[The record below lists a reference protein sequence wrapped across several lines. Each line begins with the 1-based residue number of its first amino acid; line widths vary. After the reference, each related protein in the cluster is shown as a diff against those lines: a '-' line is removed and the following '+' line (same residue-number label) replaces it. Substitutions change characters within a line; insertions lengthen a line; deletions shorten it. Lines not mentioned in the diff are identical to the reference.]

1 MKVSRRTFLKLAGA
15 TGASGL
21 LSRPQTASA
30 TTPHP
35 DATAT
40 LAILVDTTR
49 CVGCRGCEAA
59 CSESNR
65 LPPPAM
71 AGEDAVFEEE
81 RPTSPEAYTV
91 VNRFHGAEDGGA
103 PTFVKKQ
110 CMHCLQPACA
120 SACLVGALE
129 KTPDGPVVYHED
141 RCIGCRYCMVACPFG
156 IPQFEYSKALPY
168 VRKCTFCR
176 DRLAEGKEP
185 ACTSVCPSGALQFGT
200 RKDLLEIART
210 RIYQNPDRYV
220 HRIYGEREAGG
231 TGVLYISGVPFER
244 LGFRTDVGT
253 TPYSQLTWPFLTAV
267 PFVLTL
273 WPPFLIGIYAFTRS
287 RTRAAEAEAGTNEE
301 NRHE

>member
-1 MKVSRRTFLKLAGA
+1 MKVNRRTFLTLAGA
-15 TGASGL
+15 TAASGL
-21 LSRPQTASA
+21 VARPRRASA

-35 DATAT
+35 EGTET

-65 LPPPAM
+65 LPPPARP
-71 AGEDAVFEEE
+71 GEDAVFEAE
-81 RPTSPEAYTV
+81 RPTSPEAYSV
-91 VNRFHGAEDGGA
+91 VNRFYGSEAGGE

-120 SACLVGALE
+120 SACLVNALE
-129 KTPDGPVVYHED
+129 KTPDGPVVYHEA

-156 IPQFEYSKALPY
+156 VPQFEYSKALPY

-176 DRLAEGKEP
+176 HRLAEGKDP
-185 ACTSVCPSGALQFGT
+185 ACTSVCPTGALQFGT

-210 RIYQNPDRYV
+210 RIYQNPDGYV
-220 HRIYGEREAGG
+220 HHIYGEHEAGG
-231 TGVLYISGVPFER
+231 TGFLYISRVPFER

-253 TPYSQLTWPFLTAV
+253 TPYPQLTWPFLSAV

-273 WPPFLIGIYAFTRS
+273 WPPFLIGLYAFTRS
-287 RTRAAEAEAGTNEE
+287 RETAAEAEAGRKEE
-301 NRHE
+301 RRHD

>member
-1 MKVSRRTFLKLAGA
+1 MKVNRRTFLKLAGA
-15 TGASGL
+15 AAASGL
-21 LSRPQTASA
+21 GTRPQRAAA

-35 DATAT
+35 DGKET

-71 AGEDAVFEEE
+71 SGEDAVFEAE
-81 RPTSPEAYTV
+81 RPTSPEAYSV
-91 VNRFHGAEDGGA
+91 VNRFYGSEAGGE
-103 PTFVKKQ
+103 PTFVKRQ

-120 SACLVGALE
+120 SACLVNALE
-129 KTPDGPVVYHED
+129 KTPDGPVVYHEA

-156 IPQFEYSKALPY
+156 IPQFEYAKALPY

-176 DRLAEGKEP
+176 HRLAEGKDP
-185 ACTSVCPSGALQFGT
+185 ACTTVCPTGALQFGT

-210 RIYQNPDRYV
+210 RIYQNPDGYV
-220 HRIYGEREAGG
+220 HHIYGEHEVGG
-231 TGVLYISGVPFER
+231 TGFLYISSVPFER
-244 LGFRTDVGT
+244 LGFGTDVGT
-253 TPYSQLTWPFLTAV
+253 TPYSQLTWPFLSAV

-273 WPPFLIGIYAFTRS
+273 WPPFLIGLYAFTRS
-287 RTRAAEAEAGTNEE
+287 RETAAEAEAGPKEE
-301 NRHE
+301 HRHG